1 MVADLKF
8 FELHVLSL
16 DVRRISHEDH
26 GIAILSSPFGVNPM
40 AACILDDPVQD
51 VVGRDRQ
58 DSRADLLERQLDG
71 VSAGHARSSDDRD
84 DRLDAPLPQLEG
96 ESDPVELEQQRA
108 VRALPEEA
116 GRRNG

>member
-26 GIAILSSPFGVNPM
+26 GISVLSRPFDVDPM
-40 AACILDDPVQD
+40 VACILDDPVED

-58 DSRADLLERQLDG
+58 DSRADFLERQLDG
-71 VSAGHARSSDDRD
+71 VSTRDARSGDDGD
-84 DRLDAPLPQLEG
+84 HRLNAALPQLEG
-96 ESDPVELEQQRA
+96 EGDPVELEEQRA
-108 VRALPEEA
+108 AR
-116 GRRNG
+116 